1 MGEIKEREE
10 EKKRR
15 IKSKGEGGKKRRT
28 RRMIWPSEE
37 TGRRTNFH
45 SPHPFLF
52 EPPS

>member
-15 IKSKGEGGKKRRT
+15 IKSKGEGGKKQ